1 MKKIAIIGAATFLPM
16 FAFAQDLGK
25 VETLVGSIGNVVDL
39 LIPIVFALAMLFF
52 FWGLAMYIFGK
63 EHDKEQAK
71 KTMVWG
77 VVALFVMAA
86 VWGLVSF
93 ISSSL
98 DIDTGGGPGF
108 GPSDLVPKD

>member
-1 MKKIAIIGAATFLPM
+1 MKKIAIIGVA
-16 FAFAQDLGK
+16 AFAPIFASAQGLGNI
-25 VETLVGSIGNVVDL
+25 ETLVGSIGRIVNL

-77 VVALFVMAA
+77 IIALFVMAA

-93 ISSSL
+93 ISSAVGV
-98 DIDTGGGPGF
+98 DTEGPGF
-108 GPSDLVPKD
+108 TPSSLVPRG

>member
-1 MKKIAIIGAATFLPM
+1 MKKIAIIVVSAFVPV
-16 FAFAQDLGK
+16 FASAQSLTNI
-25 VETLVGSIGNVVDL
+25 ETLVRSISRIIDL

-77 VVALFVMAA
+77 VIALFVMAA
-86 VWGLVSF
+86 VWGLVRF
-93 ISSSL
+93 ISTAVGVDSQ
-98 DIDTGGGPGF
+98 GPGF
-108 GPSDLVPKD
+108 TPSQLVPRG